1 MLGKVLVLLIV
12 FIVVG
17 LVRAGLK
24 GSKTER
30 KDQDD

>member
-1 MLGKVLVLLIV
+1 MLGKLIVLVVV

-30 KDQDD
+30 KEDE